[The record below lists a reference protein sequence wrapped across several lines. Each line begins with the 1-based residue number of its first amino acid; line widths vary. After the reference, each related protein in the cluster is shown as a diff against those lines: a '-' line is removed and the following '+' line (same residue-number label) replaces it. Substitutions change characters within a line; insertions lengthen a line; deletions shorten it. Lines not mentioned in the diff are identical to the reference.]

1 MCDIPTE
8 ADPEGP
14 DDGAKDTRTNDG
26 FSTGE
31 PDRICPIS
39 GWEVQRRPEWTG
51 ITFEPGFTITAE
63 IIGGSVLITH
73 NHGRASVEGV
83 HKAFDFTEAIIA
95 EHLAGHPYIHILDYA
110 NLEGTSLEGRRFFIR
125 RMLQRRHL
133 VGVIFY
139 GLSPLLRM
147 STKLG
152 KRLNMVP
159 FNVHIAD
166 GYEDA
171 VTMSMALLK
180 AARAKD
186 GSATGLS
193 TSHLAEHYRSPDGV
207 SYTIL
212 RRDDWAFDMEG
223 FRVRFE
229 VIDGHILHSISEGHF
244 KDIHLSP
251 LISLRDR
258 ISRSLASVAGPNT
271 IIGGFKGLHG
281 VDRRARKYYLDAIT
295 AWHRKAPLKRYIV
308 YGLDPFMEAV
318 VNFSRFALPFPVAVA
333 KDLDSALIL
342 AREKDQD
349 PPGQR
354 HRVQPSEQDALSSGA
369 VEHLL
374 EFIGSIDWERDGVSN
389 PSQQDT
395 VSSPLSPIY
404 DAIKVIKSEM
414 DDLLNE
420 KDKAEKAVKKARDE
434 LDSRVRERTAE
445 LIAINRRLQTEITE
459 RREVEVALRSSEK
472 NYRDL
477 VESVNSIILRWDAE
491 GRIVFMNPYGL
502 KFFGYDAQDLIGQN
516 VMDTIVPERES
527 ISKRNLTDLM
537 IDIQKDPDRFRK
549 NENENITREGKRV
562 WIYWT
567 NRAITDT
574 DGRIVEILSVG
585 NDITGRRHME
595 AELRRLAT
603 TDPLT
608 GAFNRRRFFQK
619 ARQEFL
625 RHHRYGHPFSV
636 LLMDMDHFKKIND
649 SHGHPV
655 GDAVLKAFVETCQSV
670 FRVTDVFGRTGGE
683 EFSAV
688 LPETDAAKAV
698 LVAERLRDRVMNR
711 HVEARPGKDPIRF
724 TVSIGLTGLH
734 EEDVALETMIRRAD
748 NALYTAKRTGRNRV
762 VQE

>member
-1 MCDIPTE
+1 MCDAPTE
-8 ADPEGP
+8 ADPKGP
-14 DDGAKDTRTNDG
+14 DEGAKGTKTNDG

-31 PDRICPIS
+31 PDSICPIS
-39 GWEVQRRPEWTG
+39 GWGVHRRPEWTG

-63 IIGGSVLITH
+63 IIGGSILITH

-83 HKAFDFTEAIIA
+83 HKAFDFTETII
-95 EHLAGHPYIHILDYA
+95 ENHLSGHPYIHILDYSH
-110 NLEGTSLEGRRFFIR
+110 LEGTSLEGRRFFIR

-133 VGVIFY
+133 VGIIFY

-171 VTMSMALLK
+171 VTMSRALLK
-180 AARAKD
+180 AVDAKD
-186 GSATGLS
+186 GSDTGVS
-193 TSHLAEHYRSPDGV
+193 SNHPIEQYRSPDGALH
-207 SYTIL
+207 TIL
-212 RRDDWAFDMEG
+212 RRDDWVLDMDD

-229 VIDGHILHSISEGHF
+229 VIDGTILHSISEGQF
-244 KDIHLSP
+244 RDVHLSP
-251 LISLRDR
+251 LITLRDR
-258 ISRSLASVAGPNT
+258 IYRSLANVEGPHSIVAGFQDLN
-271 IIGGFKGLHG
+271 G
-281 VDRRARKYYLDAIT
+281 VDRRARKHYLDAIT
-295 AWHRKAPLKRYIV
+295 AWHRKTPLQNYIV
-308 YGLDPFMEAV
+308 YGLNPFMAAV
-318 VNFSRFALPFPVAVA
+318 VNFSRFILPFPVVVA
-333 KDLDSALIL
+333 KDLDDALVQ
-342 AREKDQD
+342 ARQKVLTAGEKGH
-349 PPGQR
+349 PGQP
-354 HRVQPSEQDALSSGA
+354 VGPDALSPGP

-374 EFIGSIDWERDGVSN
+374 EFIGSIDWERDGVGTST
-389 PSQQDT
+389 QQDR

-404 DAIKVIKSEM
+404 DAIRVIKSEM

-420 KDKAEKAVKKARDE
+420 KDKAEKALEKARDE

-445 LIAINRRLQTEITE
+445 LIATNRRLQTEITE
-459 RREVEVALRSSEK
+459 RREVAVALRSSEK

-491 GRIVFMNPYGL
+491 GRIIFMNPYGL
-502 KFFGYDAQDLIGQN
+502 KFFGFEDQELIGKS
-516 VMDTIVPERES
+516 VIGTIVPQRES
-527 ISKRNLTDLM
+527 ISKRDLADLM
-537 IDIQKDPDRFRK
+537 RDIQNDPDRFRK
-549 NENENITREGKRV
+549 NENENITRDGKRV

-567 NRAITDT
+567 NRAITDAE
-574 DGRIVEILSVG
+574 GRIVEILSVG

-649 SHGHPV
+649 THGHPV
-655 GDAVLKAFVETCQSV
+655 GDAVLKTFVETCQSV

-698 LVAERLRDRVMNR
+698 LVAERLRDRVMNS
-711 HVEARPGKDPIRF
+711 HVEAGSGKDCIRF
-724 TVSIGLTGLH
+724 TVSIGLTGLQ
-734 EEDVALETMIRRAD
+734 EEDIALEAMIRRAD
-748 NALYTAKRTGRNRV
+748 NALYTAKRSGRNRV
-762 VQE
+762 VQA